1 MYAFQMNY
9 KYKPNDIIKTKL
21 NKTYKIIKK
30 AGFNELGLD
39 LHWSEKNYLVEFE
52 NKKIILSEKY
62 LNNLNN

>member
-1 MYAFQMNY
+1 MLFQINY

-21 NKTYKIIKK
+21 NQTYKIIKK
-30 AGFNELGLD
+30 SGFNELGLD

-52 NKKIILSEKY
+52 NQDIILSEKY